1 MRRVSIKFSQTD
13 EVAKFVRI
21 LNRYDVEASII
32 CEKDSHKGI
41 VIGKGGAMLKRIG
54 SDARREIEHMM
65 DAKVNLQLWVKVR
78 REWRDSELYM
88 KNYGYNVKDL

>member
-88 KNYGYNVKDL
+88 KNYGYNVKDF